1 MAKRL
6 IDKLRDKKARPW
18 MAFQALWGEIDE
30 ALAARASAREIWMM
44 LQEEGRFEGCY
55 ETFNRYV
62 RKMREAHPAPGANAP
77 RRRNSVSA
85 PLGPEQ
91 SVGDPEAPPPPDAIQ
106 AEAQQAPPKH
116 PAEPPKEF
124 KFDPFAFDPKTDI

>member
-1 MAKRL
+1 MMAKRL
-6 IDKLRDKKARPW
+6 IDKLKDKKGRPW

-30 ALAARASAREIWMM
+30 ALVARASAREIWMM

-62 RKMREAHPAPGANAP
+62 RKMREARTLPGVNTP
-77 RRRNSVSA
+77 RRKGSA
-85 PLGPEQ
+85 PPVPEK
-91 SVGDPEAPPPPDAIQ
+91 SVGDHGTLPSPDAIQ
-106 AEAQQAPPKH
+106 VEAQQAPPKN

-124 KFDPFAFDPKTDI
+124 KFDPFAFNPKTDV

>member
-1 MAKRL
+1 MMAKRL
-6 IDKLRDKKARPW
+6 IDKLRDRKARPW
-18 MAFQALWGEIDE
+18 MAFQALWEEIDE

-62 RKMREAHPAPGANAP
+62 RKMREARPAPGVNAS
-77 RRRNSVSA
+77 RRKGSA
-85 PLGPEQ
+85 PPGPEQ
-91 SVGDPEAPPPPDAIQ
+91 SVGDQGAPPLPDVV
-106 AEAQQAPPKH
+106 QQAPPKN